1 MNHLTTLMTLA
12 LTCCCGAAQAQDT
25 AALLKTANSP
35 VQVVQPIAMTGLSF
49 RDTPRIAVGPASEL
63 LVRQRMFRPLDAVDA
78 YDLHLARGSARYSS
92 QSLAKVTPVAPAA
105 AVTISTP
112 NTLSDAR
119 GTRIV
124 AQTN

>member
-12 LTCCCGAAQAQDT
+12 LTCCCGAAQAQEP
-25 AALLKTANSP
+25 AAPLKVASSP
-35 VQVVQPIAMTGLSF
+35 VQVVQAVAMTVRSF
-49 RDTPRIAVGPASEL
+49 RDAPRIAVGPASEL
-63 LVRQRMFRPLDAVDA
+63 LVRQRMFRPLDTVDA

-92 QSLAKVTPVAPAA
+92 ESLAKVTPI

-112 NTLSDAR
+112 NALSDAR

-124 AQTN
+124 AQSN

>member
-1 MNHLTTLMTLA
+1 MNRLTTLMTIA
-12 LTCCCGAAQAQDT
+12 LTCCCGAAHAQDT
-25 AALLKTANSP
+25 AALLKTASSP
-35 VQVVQPIAMTGLSF
+35 VPVVRPVATTDRSF
-49 RDTPRIAVGPASEL
+49 HDGPRIVVGTASEL

-92 QSLAKVTPVAPAA
+92 QSLAKVSPVAPV
-105 AVTISTP
+105 AVTNSTP
-112 NTLSDAR
+112 NALSDAR